1 MSISTR
7 TRKSDTS
14 SMAKVSLMLEVL
26 TMTGSLNPVHDSLDV
41 AAHETS
47 DTTRGSWSK
56 ADFAISL
63 DRPIGHAN
71 GTFSL
76 GSESGWGRVTF
87 WFCQPVNLSSLCQL
101 RTWAWGA
108 NAENILGIFHR
119 FTTDNNNVSHGQ
131 RRSAQ
136 TANVFNHSTSR
147 PWDSSKMVRSQ
158 WSGDTESRL
167 TDPWKN
173 PNGRRWKGNL
183 HLTTIYTGKS
193 IYRQD

>member
-7 TRKSDTS
+7 TRKSDTF
-14 SMAKVSLMLEVL
+14 SMAKVSLMSEVQ
-26 TMTGSLNPVHDSLDV
+26 TMTDSLNPVDDSLDV
-41 AAHETS
+41 AAHEPS

-56 ADFAISL
+56 ADFAITL

-71 GTFSL
+71 VTFYS

-119 FTTDNNNVSHGQ
+119 FTTNHNNVSDGQ

-136 TANVFNHSTSR
+136 TVNIFNHSTSR
-147 PWDSSKMVRSQ
+147 PWDSSKMVR
-158 WSGDTESRL
+158 T
-167 TDPWKN
+167 
-173 PNGRRWKGNL
+173 
-183 HLTTIYTGKS
+183 
-193 IYRQD
+193 